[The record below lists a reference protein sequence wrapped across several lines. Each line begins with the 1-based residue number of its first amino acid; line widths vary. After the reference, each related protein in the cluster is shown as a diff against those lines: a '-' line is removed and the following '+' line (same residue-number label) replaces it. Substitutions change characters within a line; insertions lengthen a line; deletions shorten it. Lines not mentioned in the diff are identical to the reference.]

1 MAGMTGFD
9 AVVRI
14 ARLAL
19 QSSGEGVESLH
30 SFVDRTASMYGIGVD
45 VMVLPEQILL
55 KEQGSQS
62 ADRLA
67 VVRETPGIFRLD
79 QLAGL
84 KKVLVQIES
93 GLDSDAACRQLD
105 ALQTS
110 RPRWPW
116 WLRVLGVVL
125 FAAGFAPSIVA
136 SWSEVAAAAILGLI
150 MGLLLVAT
158 QGRPL
163 EGLLPFLGAFLVTIM
178 AATALSGLAERS
190 SVTLIV
196 LPALFITV
204 PGDTLSAAAAEL
216 LGGQLSAGSA
226 RLVFGFYIL
235 GLIVIGIV
243 AGAGVTG
250 HLDELSETVPPPQLP
265 ELVVLVAWIAFCVG
279 LVLAF
284 NAEPGVVAWLIPS
297 VIGTFLLQQGATVVA
312 GSVVGTLVAGIALGA
327 FGNLIGAHPQRPPRL
342 ILLLGGFFVLT
353 VGGVGI
359 RGVTA
364 LFAGDVVSGLRN
376 LADFGLQ
383 VPTVALA
390 IAIGVIATDR
400 WARRIRNAGP
410 RE

>member
-1 MAGMTGFD
+1 
-9 AVVRI
+9 
-14 ARLAL
+14 
-19 QSSGEGVESLH
+19 
-30 SFVDRTASMYGIGVD
+30 
-45 VMVLPEQILL
+45 
-55 KEQGSQS
+55 
-62 ADRLA
+62 
-67 VVRETPGIFRLD
+67 
-79 QLAGL
+79 
-84 KKVLVQIES
+84 
-93 GLDSDAACRQLD
+93 
-105 ALQTS
+105 
-110 RPRWPW
+110 
-116 WLRVLGVVL
+116 VL